1 MAMPW
6 PAYLDALEEWTRR
19 ADTAVR
25 GGEDVLEPLDADP
38 EGAVP
43 AELAL
48 RARAL
53 LDRMHQLETLAGR
66 RRRELDRARS
76 YEQD

>member
-19 ADTAVR
+19 ADAAVR
-25 GGEDVLEPLDADP
+25 GGEDLLEPLAADP
-38 EGAVP
+38 AGTVP

-53 LDRMHQLETLAGR
+53 LARMHQLQSLAER

>member
-25 GGEDVLEPLDADP
+25 GGEDALEPLAADP
-38 EGAVP
+38 EGPVP

-53 LDRMHQLETLAGR
+53 LDRMRQLQTLAER